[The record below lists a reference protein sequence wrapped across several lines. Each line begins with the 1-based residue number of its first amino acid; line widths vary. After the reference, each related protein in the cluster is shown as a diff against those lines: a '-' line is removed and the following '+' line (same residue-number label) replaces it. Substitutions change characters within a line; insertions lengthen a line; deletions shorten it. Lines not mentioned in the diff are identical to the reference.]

1 MIKIQKWESTD
12 IEQDVKKDFSPVIE
26 IFFYIV
32 TLAMVKLV
40 ICKQKVIKFTLFI
53 VFTLP

>member
-1 MIKIQKWESTD
+1 MGESTD